1 MKHRPEPDIIRLSN
15 ISENRFLT
23 GQTEFGVENESSPQK
38 TFSSLLFS
46 SLLFSSLLFSS
57 LLFSS
62 AARAA
67 GEGSGRG
74 PYVQA
79 DLAYAYEHIT
89 HDYPEPAGAKKG
101 KISTVSDYFR
111 NIRTHSIHPRVS
123 VGYDFGGWRIAAD
136 YARYRKWNDSKYS
149 VSIKELKENK
159 GENINVAQYLKTENQ
174 ENGSFHAVSSLGLSA
189 VYDFKLNDKFKP
201 YIGAR
206 VAYGHIRHQHRS
218 VEQETTIVTT
228 YLQSGKPSPIIR
240 GPTPKPAHQESN
252 SIRRV
257 GLGVIAGVGFDI
269 TPNLTLDAGYR
280 YHNWGR
286 LENTRF
292 KTHEASLGV
301 RYRF

>member
-1 MKHRPEPDIIRLSN
+1 MQPAKN
-15 ISENRFLT
+15 
-23 GQTEFGVENESSPQK
+23 
-38 TFSSLLFS
+38 LLFS

-62 AARAA
+62 AAQAA
-67 GEGSGRG
+67 SEDGGRG

-79 DLAYAYEHIT
+79 DLAYAAERIT
-89 HDYPEPAGAKKG
+89 HDYPEPTGTKKG
-101 KISTVSDYFR
+101 TISTVSDYFR

-136 YARYRKWNDSKYS
+136 YARYRKWNNSKYS
-149 VSIKELKENK
+149 VSIKELKNNNK
-159 GENINVAQYLKTENQ
+159 KKTENQ
-174 ENGSFHAVSSLGLSA
+174 ENGTFHAVSSLGLSA

-206 VAYGHIRHQHRS
+206 VAYGHVRHSIDSTKKITAGAGGAGSPVR
-218 VEQETTIVTT
+218 
-228 YLQSGKPSPIIR
+228 PSYKS
-240 GPTPKPAHQESN
+240 TQDAHHQSN

-269 TPNLTLDAGYR
+269 TPKLTLDTGYR

>member
-1 MKHRPEPDIIRLSN
+1 MHTADKKLL
-15 ISENRFLT
+15 F
-23 GQTEFGVENESSPQK
+23 SSLL
-38 TFSSLLFS
+38 FSSLLFS

-62 AARAA
+62 AAQAA
-67 GEGSGRG
+67 GEDHGRG

-89 HDYPEPAGAKKG
+89 RDYPKPTDPSKG

-123 VGYDFGGWRIAAD
+123 VGYDFGGWRVAAD
-136 YARYRKWNDSKYS
+136 YARYRKWNNNKYS
-149 VSIKELKENK
+149 V
-159 GENINVAQYLKTENQ
+159 NIEKVQEVGKNRRDRKTENQ

-189 VYDFKLNDKFKP
+189 VYDFRPNDKFKP
-201 YIGAR
+201 YIGVR
-206 VAYGHIRHQHRS
+206 VAYGHVRHGIDSTKKITGTLTAYPNDADAAATVYPDGHPQKN
-218 VEQETTIVTT
+218 T
-228 YLQSGKPSPIIR
+228 YQK
-240 GPTPKPAHQESN
+240 SN
-252 SIRRV
+252 SSRR
-257 GLGVIAGVGFDI
+257 LGFGAMAGVGIDVA
-269 TPNLTLDAGYR
+269 PGLTLDAGYR

>member
-1 MKHRPEPDIIRLSN
+1 MQPAKN
-15 ISENRFLT
+15 
-23 GQTEFGVENESSPQK
+23 
-38 TFSSLLFS
+38 LLFS

-62 AARAA
+62 AAQAA
-67 GEGSGRG
+67 GEGNGRG

-89 HDYPEPAGAKKG
+89 HDYPEPTGANQGK

-111 NIRTHSIHPRVS
+111 NIRTHSVHPRVS

-136 YARYRKWNDSKYS
+136 YARYRKWNNNKYS
-149 VSIKELKENK
+149 VNIERVQEAHSNRIDLK
-159 GENINVAQYLKTENQ
+159 AENQ

-206 VAYGHIRHQHRS
+206 VAYGHVRHSIDSTKKTRNTLTAYHGNGRGSTYYDDIEPGKNQKNTYRQNRS
-218 VEQETTIVTT
+218 
-228 YLQSGKPSPIIR
+228 S
-240 GPTPKPAHQESN
+240 
-252 SIRRV
+252 RR
-257 GLGVIAGVGFDI
+257 LGFGAVAGVGIDI
-269 TPNLTLDAGYR
+269 TPKLTLDAGYR
-280 YHNWGR
+280 YHYWGR

-292 KTHEASLGV
+292 KTHEASLG
-301 RYRF
+301 

>member
-1 MKHRPEPDIIRLSN
+1 MQPAKN
-15 ISENRFLT
+15 
-23 GQTEFGVENESSPQK
+23 
-38 TFSSLLFS
+38 
-46 SLLFSSLLFSS
+46 LLFSSLLFSS

-67 GEGSGRG
+67 SEDGGRG

-79 DLAYAYEHIT
+79 DLAYAAERIT
-89 HDYPEPAGAKKG
+89 HDYPEPAGANKG

-136 YARYRKWNDSKYS
+136 YARYRKWNNSKYS
-149 VSIKELKENK
+149 VSIKELKNNNK
-159 GENINVAQYLKTENQ
+159 KKTENQ

-206 VAYGHIRHQHRS
+206 VAYGHVRHSIDSTKKITAGAGGARS
-218 VEQETTIVTT
+218 PVR
-228 YLQSGKPSPIIR
+228 PSYKS
-240 GPTPKPAHQESN
+240 TQDAHHQSN

-269 TPNLTLDAGYR
+269 TPKLTLDTGYR

>member
-1 MKHRPEPDIIRLSN
+1 MQPAKN
-15 ISENRFLT
+15 
-23 GQTEFGVENESSPQK
+23 
-38 TFSSLLFS
+38 
-46 SLLFSSLLFSS
+46 LLFSSLLFSS

-62 AARAA
+62 AAQAA
-67 GEGSGRG
+67 SEDGGRG

-89 HDYPEPAGAKKG
+89 HDYPKPTGAKKG
-101 KISTVSDYFR
+101 TTSTTISTVSDYFR

-136 YARYRKWNDSKYS
+136 YARYRKWNNNKYS
-149 VSIKELKENK
+149 VSIKELLRNDNASLPSGKRHL
-159 GENINVAQYLKTENQ
+159 NIKTQKTEHQ
-174 ENGSFHAVSSLGLSA
+174 ENGTFHAASSLGLSTI
-189 VYDFKLNDKFKP
+189 YDFDTGSRFKP
-201 YIGAR
+201 YIGMR
-206 VAYGHIRHQHRS
+206 VAYGHVRHSIDSTKKTTEFVTSAGAPGGAPTVYPPHKNTQDDHR
-218 VEQETTIVTT
+218 E
-228 YLQSGKPSPIIR
+228 G
-240 GPTPKPAHQESN
+240 N

-269 TPNLTLDAGYR
+269 TPKLTLDAGYR

>member
-1 MKHRPEPDIIRLSN
+1 AKNLL
-15 ISENRFLT
+15 F
-23 GQTEFGVENESSPQK
+23 SSLL
-38 TFSSLLFS
+38 FSSLLFS

-62 AARAA
+62 AAQAA
-67 GEGSGRG
+67 SEDGGRG

-79 DLAYAYEHIT
+79 DLAYAAERIT
-89 HDYPEPAGAKKG
+89 HDYPEPTGAKKG
-101 KISTVSDYFR
+101 TTISTVSDYFR

-136 YARYRKWNDSKYS
+136 YARYRKWNNSKYS
-149 VSIKELKENK
+149 VSIKELKNNNK
-159 GENINVAQYLKTENQ
+159 KKKKTENQ

-206 VAYGHIRHQHRS
+206 VAYGHVRHS
-218 VEQETTIVTT
+218 IDSTKKTTEIVTT
-228 YLQSGKPSPIIR
+228 VGSNKAADTVLVGISTQN
-240 GPTPKPAHQESN
+240 AHHQSN

-257 GLGVIAGVGFDI
+257 GLGVIAGIGFDI
-269 TPNLTLDAGYR
+269 TPNLTLDTGYR

-292 KTHEASLGV
+292 KTHEASLGM

>member
-1 MKHRPEPDIIRLSN
+1 MNPARKKP
-15 ISENRFLT
+15 
-23 GQTEFGVENESSPQK
+23 SSLL
-38 TFSSLLFS
+38 FSSLLFS

-62 AARAA
+62 AAQAA
-67 GEGSGRG
+67 SEGNGRG

-79 DLAYAYEHIT
+79 DLAYAAERIT
-89 HDYPEPAGAKKG
+89 HDYPEPTGAKKG

-111 NIRTHSIHPRVS
+111 NIRTRSVHPRVS

-136 YARYRKWNDSKYS
+136 YARYRKWNNNKYS
-149 VSIKELKENK
+149 VNIENVRIRKEN
-159 GENINVAQYLKTENQ
+159 GIRIDRKTENQ

-206 VAYGHIRHQHRS
+206 VAYGHVRHS
-218 VEQETTIVTT
+218 IDSTKKTIEFLTA
-228 YLQSGKPSPIIR
+228 PSNAPNGASTNYDIS
-240 GPTPKPAHQESN
+240 PKTQNAHQESN

-292 KTHEASLGV
+292 KTHEASLGM

>member
-1 MKHRPEPDIIRLSN
+1 MRSTKN
-15 ISENRFLT
+15 
-23 GQTEFGVENESSPQK
+23 
-38 TFSSLLFS
+38 FSSLLFS

-67 GEGSGRG
+67 GEDHGRG

-89 HDYPEPAGAKKG
+89 RDYPDAAGLEKG
-101 KISTVSDYFR
+101 KKISTVSDYFR

-136 YARYRKWNDSKYS
+136 YARYRKWNNNKYS
-149 VSIKELKENK
+149 VNIKELERNENK
-159 GENINVAQYLKTENQ
+159 NSGNHLNIKTQKTEHQ
-174 ENGSFHAVSSLGLSA
+174 ENGTFHAVSSLGLSTI
-189 VYDFKLNDKFKP
+189 YDFDTGSRFKP
-201 YIGAR
+201 YIGMR
-206 VAYGHIRHQHRS
+206 VAYGHVRHQVRS
-218 VEQETTIVTT
+218 VQQETEIVTT
-228 YLQSGKPSPIIR
+228 YPESGAPSPVPGAAVGKP
-240 GPTPKPAHQESN
+240 AYHESR
-252 SIRRV
+252 SISS
-257 GLGVIAGVGFDI
+257 LGFGAVAGVGIDI
-269 TPNLTLDAGYR
+269 TPKLTLDAGYR

>member
-1 MKHRPEPDIIRLSN
+1 MQPAKNL
-15 ISENRFLT
+15 L
-23 GQTEFGVENESSPQK
+23 
-38 TFSSLLFS
+38 FSSLLFS

-62 AARAA
+62 LLFPSAAQAA
-67 GEGSGRG
+67 GEDGGRG

-79 DLAYAYEHIT
+79 DLAYAAERIT
-89 HDYPEPAGAKKG
+89 HDYPEPTGAKKG
-101 KISTVSDYFR
+101 TTISTVSDYFR

-136 YARYRKWNDSKYS
+136 YARYRKWNNNKYS
-149 VSIKELKENK
+149 VNIENVQK
-159 GENINVAQYLKTENQ
+159 HDNGNRIDRKTENQ
-174 ENGSFHAVSSLGLSA
+174 ENGTFHAVSSLGLSA

-201 YIGAR
+201 YIGMR
-206 VAYGHIRHQHRS
+206 VAYGHVRHGIDSTKKITGTLTAYHGKNIKS
-218 VEQETTIVTT
+218 TT
-228 YLQSGKPSPIIR
+228 YNISPQTQNAHHQSD
-240 GPTPKPAHQESN
+240 

-269 TPNLTLDAGYR
+269 TPKLTLDAGYR

-292 KTHEASLGV
+292 KTHEASLGM

>member
-1 MKHRPEPDIIRLSN
+1 
-15 ISENRFLT
+15 
-23 GQTEFGVENESSPQK
+23 
-38 TFSSLLFS
+38 
-46 SLLFSSLLFSS
+46 LFSSLLFSS

-62 AARAA
+62 AAQAA
-67 GEGSGRG
+67 SEGNGRG

-89 HDYPEPAGAKKG
+89 HDYPEPTGTKKG
-101 KISTVSDYFR
+101 TTISTVSDYFR

-136 YARYRKWNDSKYS
+136 YARYRKWNDNKYS
-149 VSIKELKENK
+149 VNIKKLENK
-159 GENINVAQYLKTENQ
+159 NKKKTENQ

-206 VAYGHIRHQHRS
+206 VAYGHVRHS
-218 VEQETTIVTT
+218 IDSTKKITA
-228 YLQSGKPSPIIR
+228 SAGGAGSPASYKS
-240 GPTPKPAHQESN
+240 TQDAHHQSN
-252 SIRRV
+252 SIRR
-257 GLGVIAGVGFDI
+257 LGFGAMAGVGIDVA
-269 TPNLTLDAGYR
+269 PGLTLDAGYR

>member
-1 MKHRPEPDIIRLSN
+1 MNPAPKN
-15 ISENRFLT
+15 
-23 GQTEFGVENESSPQK
+23 
-38 TFSSLLFS
+38 FS

-62 AARAA
+62 AAQAA
-67 GEGSGRG
+67 SEDGGRG

-89 HDYPEPAGAKKG
+89 HDYPEPTAPNKN

-111 NIRTHSIHPRVS
+111 NIRTHSVHPRVS

-136 YARYRKWNDSKYS
+136 YARYRKWNNNKYS
-149 VSIKELKENK
+149 VNIK
-159 GENINVAQYLKTENQ
+159 NVQIRKNNGNRIDRKTENQ
-174 ENGSFHAVSSLGLSA
+174 ENGTFHAVSSLGLSA

-206 VAYGHIRHQHRS
+206 VAYGHVRHS
-218 VEQETTIVTT
+218 ISTKKTTEFLTVAGARATVPGIYKVSTT
-228 YLQSGKPSPIIR
+228 PG
-240 GPTPKPAHQESN
+240 AHQESN

-257 GLGVIAGVGFDI
+257 GLGVIAGVGFGI

-292 KTHEASLGV
+292 KTHEASLGM

>member
-1 MKHRPEPDIIRLSN
+1 MHTVDKKL
-15 ISENRFLT
+15 L
-23 GQTEFGVENESSPQK
+23 
-38 TFSSLLFS
+38 FSSLLFS

-62 AARAA
+62 AAQAA
-67 GEGSGRG
+67 GEDGGRG

-89 HDYPEPAGAKKG
+89 RDYPDAAGANQGK
-101 KISTVSDYFR
+101 KISTVSDYFK
-111 NIRTHSIHPRVS
+111 NIRTHSVHPRVS
-123 VGYDFGGWRIAAD
+123 VGYDFGSWRIAAD
-136 YARYRKWNDSKYS
+136 YARYRKWNNNKYS
-149 VSIKELKENK
+149 VNIENVQIREDN
-159 GENINVAQYLKTENQ
+159 GNRTDRKTENQ
-174 ENGSFHAVSSLGLSA
+174 ENGTFHAASSLGLSA

-206 VAYGHIRHQHRS
+206 VAYGHVRHS
-218 VEQETTIVTT
+218 IDSTKKTIEVTTVPSNAPNGAVTT
-228 YLQSGKPSPIIR
+228 YN
-240 GPTPKPAHQESN
+240 TDPKTQNDYQSN

-292 KTHEASLGV
+292 KTHEASLGM

>member
-1 MKHRPEPDIIRLSN
+1 MNPARKKPSLL
-15 ISENRFLT
+15 F
-23 GQTEFGVENESSPQK
+23 SSLL
-38 TFSSLLFS
+38 FSSLLFS

-62 AARAA
+62 AAQAA
-67 GEGSGRG
+67 GEDGGRG

-89 HDYPEPAGAKKG
+89 HDYPEPTAPNKN

-111 NIRTHSIHPRVS
+111 NIRTRSVHPRVS

-136 YARYRKWNDSKYS
+136 YARYRKWNNNKYS
-149 VSIKELKENK
+149 VNIENVQIREDN
-159 GENINVAQYLKTENQ
+159 GNRIDRKTENQ

-206 VAYGHIRHQHRS
+206 VAYGHVRHSIDSTKKATEFLTAAGQD
-218 VEQETTIVTT
+218 
-228 YLQSGKPSPIIR
+228 G
-240 GPTPKPAHQESN
+240 GAPTVYNNGSTQDAHQESD

-269 TPNLTLDAGYR
+269 TPKLTLDAGYR

-292 KTHEASLGV
+292 KTHEASLGM

>member
-1 MKHRPEPDIIRLSN
+1 MCIRPTKN
-15 ISENRFLT
+15 F
-23 GQTEFGVENESSPQK
+23 SSLLFSSLLFSSLL
-38 TFSSLLFS
+38 FSSLLFS

-67 GEGSGRG
+67 GEDHGRG

-89 HDYPEPAGAKKG
+89 RDYPDAAGLEKG
-101 KISTVSDYFR
+101 KKISTVSDYFR

-136 YARYRKWNDSKYS
+136 YARYRKWNNSKYS
-149 VSIKELKENK
+149 VNTKLVQTGGDKRLRNEKT
-159 GENINVAQYLKTENQ
+159 LKTEHQ
-174 ENGSFHAVSSLGLSA
+174 ENGTFHAASSLGLSTI
-189 VYDFKLNDKFKP
+189 YDFDTGSRFKP
-201 YIGAR
+201 YIGMR
-206 VAYGHIRHQHRS
+206 VAYGHVRHQVRS
-218 VEQETTIVTT
+218 VQQETTTVTT
-228 YLQSGKPSPIIR
+228 YPSGGGAKTSVPSKMP
-240 GPTPKPAHQESN
+240 PKPAYHENRS
-252 SIRRV
+252 SRR
-257 GLGVIAGVGFDI
+257 LGFGAMAGVGIDVA
-269 TPNLTLDAGYR
+269 PGLTLDAGYR
-280 YHNWGR
+280 YHYWGR